1 MVVILSFLNISVI
14 RTACTLCRRVARNFS
29 ERTPFSPQLPDADSV
44 PPAGKAP
51 AGSFW
56 KQYIMILCKIN
67 SFLLKKYFF
76 LVRYHHIAV
85 SC

>member
-1 MVVILSFLNISVI
+1 M
-14 RTACTLCRRVARNFS
+14 ACTFVPPCRKKLFGTYPLFCPR
-29 ERTPFSPQLPDADSV
+29 LPGADSV

-67 SFLLKKYFF
+67 SFLLKFYFR